1 MPKAQP
7 LRVLQVYKDYWPVV
21 GGIENHIRLICRGLK
36 ARHPVIEPTVLVTNT
51 GRHTADE
58 DIDGVRVVKAGRLAT
73 VSSAPLSVSLFAWM
87 NRLDADLVHLHFPY
101 PIGEMAYLIA
111 GRGRPMVMT
120 YHSDIVRQKVLM
132 QFYKPFW
139 RRVLR
144 AARLICVSNPNY
156 IQTSDYLRPH
166 AAKCR
171 VIPHGSDLR
180 QFAPTPEVTER
191 AEAIR
196 AATGTPI
203 VLFAG
208 LLRYYKGAQ
217 YLIEAMAS
225 VPTATLLMAGAG
237 PMEAEWRARADALGL
252 GGRVKFVGRVSDPEL
267 RALFHACDV
276 FCLPSIHRS
285 ESWGSVQVE
294 ALACGKPVISTE
306 LGTGTS
312 WVNQHEL
319 TGLVVPP
326 MDAPALAGALNRL
339 LGDAHLRARFGAAAL
354 ARAAAELDADVM
366 VDRYAA
372 VYREVI
378 DAANDAGRRTVPPAE
393 SSAVVTNP
401 VTERSFSD

>member
-1 MPKAQP
+1 M
-7 LRVLQVYKDYWPVV
+7 
-21 GGIENHIRLICRGLK
+21 
-36 ARHPVIEPTVLVTNT
+36 LVTNT
-51 GRHTADE
+51 GRQTLE
-58 DIDGVRVVKAGRLAT
+58 EVIDGVRVIKAGRLAT

-87 NRLDADLVHLHFPY
+87 RRLEADLIHLHFPY
-101 PIGEMAYLIA
+101 PIGEMAYLFA

-139 RRVLR
+139 RRILR
-144 AARLICVSNPNY
+144 AARVICVSNPNY
-156 IQTSDYLRPH
+156 IRTSDYLRPH
-166 AAKCR
+166 ADKCR

-180 QFAPTPEVTER
+180 QFAPTPEVIAR
-191 AEAIR
+191 AGAIR
-196 AATGTPI
+196 AETGTPI

-225 VPTATLLMAGAG
+225 VPAASLLIAGAG
-237 PMEAEWRARADALGL
+237 PMGAEWRARADALGL
-252 GGRVKFVGRVSDPEL
+252 GDRVKFLGRVSDPEL

-294 ALACGKPVISTE
+294 ALACGKPVVSTE

-312 WVNQHEL
+312 WVNQHEQ

-326 MDAPALAGALNRL
+326 MDVAALSGALNRL
-339 LGDAHLRARFGAAAL
+339 LGDAGLRARFGAAAA

-366 VDRYAA
+366 VDRYAMM
-372 VYREVI
+372 YREVM
-378 DAANDAGRRTVPPAE
+378 AAA
-393 SSAVVTNP
+393 
-401 VTERSFSD
+401 